1 MAPRFRSVILDADS
15 TLCAIEGIDWL
26 AAQRGPAVAARI
38 AEVTER
44 AMNGEIALEA
54 VYGARLE
61 IVEPDADLI
70 RRLGD
75 EYLQRLVPGAEEAVR
90 ALGGAGVELAIVSGG
105 IRQALLPLAAHL
117 GLAAERLRAV
127 DVHLDESGAYAGF
140 DARSPLATDTG
151 KAAIARELAL
161 PRPTLMLGD
170 GNTDLAARPS
180 VDAFAA
186 FVGVIRREPVVERA
200 DYVIS
205 SFGQLTTLILS

>member
-15 TLCAIEGIDWL
+15 TLVSIEGIDWL

-61 IVEPDADLI
+61 IVEPDAGLLG
-70 RRLGD
+70 RLGD
-75 EYLQRLVPGAEEAVR
+75 EYLEHVVPGAKEAVR
-90 ALGGAGVELAIVSGG
+90 ALGAAGVEVAIISGG

-117 GLAAERLRAV
+117 GLTAERLRAV
-127 DVHLDESGAYAGF
+127 DVHLNESGAYAGY

-151 KAAIARELAL
+151 KAAIAGELAM
-161 PRPTLMLGD
+161 PRPTLMVGD
-170 GNTDLAARPS
+170 GHTDLAARPS

-205 SFGQLTTLILS
+205 SFDQLTTLILS

>member
-15 TLCAIEGIDWL
+15 TLCAVEGIDWL

-61 IVEPDADLI
+61 IVEPDAALI
-70 RRLGD
+70 GRLGD
-75 EYLQRLVPGAEEAVR
+75 VYLERLVPGAEEAVR
-90 ALGGAGVELAIVSGG
+90 TLMAAGVELAIISGG

-117 GLAAERLRAV
+117 GVATVRLRAV
-127 DVHLDESGAYAGF
+127 DVYLNEAGTYAGY

-151 KAAIARELAL
+151 KAAIAGELAM
-161 PRPTLMLGD
+161 PRPTLMVGD
-170 GNTDLAARPS
+170 GHTDLAARPA

-205 SFGQLTTLILS
+205 SFDQLTTLILS

>member
-15 TLCAIEGIDWL
+15 TLCAVEGIDWL
-26 AAQRGPAVAARI
+26 AGQRGPAVAARI
-38 AEVTER
+38 VEVTER

-61 IVEPDADLI
+61 IVEPDAALI

-75 EYLQRLVPGAEEAVR
+75 VYLERLVAGAEEAVR
-90 ALGGAGVELAIVSGG
+90 TLTAAGVELAIISGG
-105 IRQALLPLAAHL
+105 IRQALLPLAVHL
-117 GLAAERLRAV
+117 GVAAERLRAV
-127 DVHLDESGAYAGF
+127 DIFLDDSGAYAGY
-140 DARSPLATDTG
+140 DTRSPLATDTG
-151 KAAIARELAL
+151 KAAVAGELAM
-161 PRPTLMLGD
+161 PRPTLMVGD
-170 GNTDLAARPS
+170 GHTDLAARPS

-205 SFGQLTTLILS
+205 SFDQLTTLILT

>member
-15 TLCAIEGIDWL
+15 TLCALEGIDWL

-38 AEVTER
+38 VEVTER

-61 IVEPDADLI
+61 IVEPDAVLI
-70 RRLGD
+70 GRLGD
-75 EYLQRLVPGAEEAVR
+75 VYLERLLPGAEEAVR
-90 ALGGAGVELAIVSGG
+90 TLTAAGVELAIVSGG
-105 IRQALLPLAAHL
+105 IRQALLRLAAHL
-117 GLAAERLRAV
+117 GVVTERLRAV
-127 DVHLDESGAYAGF
+127 DIYLDDSGAYAGY
-140 DARSPLATDTG
+140 DTRSPLATDTG
-151 KAAIARELAL
+151 KAAVAGALAM
-161 PRPTLMLGD
+161 PRPTLMVGD
-170 GNTDLAARPS
+170 GHTDLAARPS

-205 SFGQLTTLILS
+205 SFDQLTTLILT

>member
-15 TLCAIEGIDWL
+15 TLCSLEGIDWL

-61 IVEPDADLI
+61 IVEPNAELI
-70 RRLGD
+70 RRLGG
-75 EYLQRLVPGAEEAVR
+75 EYLERLVPGAEEAVR
-90 ALGGAGVELAIVSGG
+90 ALGAAGVELAIISGG

-117 GLAAERLRAV
+117 GLTAERLRAV
-127 DVHLDESGAYAGF
+127 DVYLSESGAYAGY

-151 KAAIARELAL
+151 KAAIARELAM
-161 PRPTLMLGD
+161 PRPTLMFGD
-170 GNTDLAARPS
+170 GHTDLAARPS

-205 SFGQLTTLILS
+205 SFDQLTTLILS